1 MNQDAASAALFLA
14 CKIEDTLKRSKEVI
28 AAAKNH
34 RLGPAEQIPWDS
46 GHFDAGAKNAIGMER
61 LILEAIGFD
70 FRSRVPQELI
80 VKLCKYWNLP
90 KSTVYRT
97 AFDASLDL
105 YRTYA
110 PLKMTSGIMAIACIE
125 LAARVHNIVLPSVS
139 VEDAAHESQEASQ
152 YTLPILQ
159 FADRARVIGKY
170 PNHRRGHR

>member
-1 MNQDAASAALFLA
+1 M
-14 CKIEDTLKRSKEVI
+14 KRSKEVI

-34 RLGPAEQIPWDS
+34 RLNATEQIPWDS

-61 LILEAIGFD
+61 LILETIGFD

-90 KSTVYRT
+90 KSSIYRT

-125 LAARVHNIVLPSVS
+125 LAARIHNHALPGSV
-139 VEDAAHESQEASQ
+139 VDDTEPRSQETSQ
-152 YTLPILQ
+152 YAIPIVQ
-159 FADRARVIGKY
+159 FADRARVIGKRFSSIQRY
-170 PNHRRGHR
+170 S